1 MQNNKKYRSRTEIIH
16 DILRTANS
24 DGNGASQTKVMY
36 NAFLSYIQVKEYL
49 AILVDNGLLQYDLHS
64 RKFRITEKGLSF
76 LQLYEQ
82 IDDLIEDEEQEQRRW

>member
-1 MQNNKKYRSRTEIIH
+1 VMQNNKKYRSRTEIIH

-49 AILVDNGLLQYDLHS
+49 AILVDDGLLQHDLDT
-64 RKFRITEKGLSF
+64 RRFRITEKGFRF
-76 LQLYEQ
+76 LQLCDQ
-82 IDDLIEDEEQEQRRW
+82 IGDLIEEQ